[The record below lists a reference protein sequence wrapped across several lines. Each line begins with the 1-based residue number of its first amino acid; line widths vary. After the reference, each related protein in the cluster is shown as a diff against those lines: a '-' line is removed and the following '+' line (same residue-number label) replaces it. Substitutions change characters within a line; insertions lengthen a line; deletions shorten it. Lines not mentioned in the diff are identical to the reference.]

1 LGGTELAGRFIAAGC
16 FFVTLGG
23 SELAGRFK
31 LVILLCWVG
40 ATDEARLVLDDCDVA
55 ADVGVRPG
63 NDSVKEFNE
72 GNDLRVDGAGDM
84 GEPGGSFFTSTICMM
99 SRSRQEA
106 MAERLARSESRRLD
120 TFHR

>member
-1 LGGTELAGRFIAAGC
+1 MGGTELAGRFIAAGC

-55 ADVGVRPG
+55 ADVGRT
-63 NDSVKEFNE
+63 DEISRRIYKSYMATLDDVKEW
-72 GNDLRVDGAGDM
+72 GAIAD
-84 GEPGGSFFTSTICMM
+84 EPY
-99 SRSRQEA
+99 
-106 MAERLARSESRRLD
+106 MAARRLSD
-120 TFHR
+120 RFGQAI